1 MPKHELVLKL
11 DMNKFW
17 K

>member
-1 MPKHELVLKL
+1 M

-17 K
+17 TFVL